1 MPRTRRARP
10 ALTESWDDVGEQDF
24 DAEIYALDD
33 EREEMGDSYASE
45 KREAS
50 RSQVSFDHDDE
61 GGAFVSPEAA
71 RNALHNSGTS
81 DNVIKSRKRNARLGE
96 PELVMPAS
104 PDGARKRASISRAK
118 TPHSR
123 LNQRSLTSDA
133 GSFMRRT
140 GATASSQTKA
150 EYDDEIDETSD
161 LNWPIAIWEKALV
174 PVLWYAWDIL
184 RIAATNPLT
193 KSLLAIWLVVGAFML
208 AGNFVNNTVT
218 LALSPLCRIPGSSL
232 LNLPFCPSG
241 STPELSGP
249 AEFDKLVE
257 AQAQFEDVL
266 AASASGSFLS
276 LEMKSSEAGI
286 RDLKHV
292 VAYSNLPSKHELV
305 LEFDGFVETA
315 RMASADL
322 SKFNSHIGRALDHIL
337 STNRWTLQVI
347 DGVASEDAA
356 RGSLNKWF
364 SNNFNVFAPF
374 QPVALSQNV
383 LLDQYLRH
391 TSAVEEQIL
400 TLINEAH
407 VLLGVLENLDGRLD
421 IIASIATRDG
431 VRVENGREQ
440 LLSHLWTK
448 LGGSRGSV
456 AKLDKQ
462 LSLLNNVSQYRRMA
476 WAHVNG
482 AVIKLMA
489 IRDNLEDLRE
499 RVAMPETVG
508 DVVPL
513 EVHIENINL
522 GIERLEQQRESGRK
536 VMQEQIAMLS
546 SRASAEA
553 KTMGI
558 GGKEL

>member
-33 EREEMGDSYASE
+33 EREEMGDSYAFE

-104 PDGARKRASISRAK
+104 PDGTRKRASISRAK

-133 GSFMRRT
+133 GSFIRRT
-140 GATASSQTKA
+140 GGTTSSRTKD
-150 EYDDEIDETSD
+150 EFDDEIDETSD
-161 LNWPIAIWEKALV
+161 LNWPIMVWQKAV
-174 PVLWYAWDIL
+174 APILWYALDVL
-184 RIAATNPLT
+184 RIAVTNPFT
-193 KSLLAIWLVVGAFML
+193 KSLLAVWLVVGAFML

-218 LALSPLCRIPGSSL
+218 LALSPLCRIPGSSF
-232 LNLPFCPSG
+232 LNLPFCPTG
-241 STPELSGP
+241 STAELSGP

-257 AQAQFEDVL
+257 AQSQFEDVL
-266 AASASGSFLS
+266 AASASGAFLS
-276 LEMKSSEAGI
+276 IEMKSSEAGI

-292 VAYSNLPSKHELV
+292 VQYSNLPSKNELV
-305 LEFDGFVETA
+305 LEFNGFVDTA
-315 RMASADL
+315 RMASNDL
-322 SKFNSHIGRALDHIL
+322 SKFNSRIGRALDHII

-356 RGSLNKWF
+356 RGSLNKWL

-400 TLINEAH
+400 SLINEAH
-407 VLLGVLENLDGRLD
+407 VLLEVLDNLDGRLD
-421 IIASIATRDG
+421 LIASIATRDG
-431 VRVENGREQ
+431 VKVENGREQ
-440 LLSHLWTK
+440 LLSQLWTK
-448 LGGSRGSV
+448 LGGSRSSV

-482 AVIKLMA
+482 AMIKLMA

-499 RVAMPETVG
+499 RVAMPETLG
-508 DVVPL
+508 EVVPL
-513 EVHIENINL
+513 EVHINNINL

-536 VMQEQIAMLS
+536 IMQERIAMLS
-546 SRASAEA
+546 SRAEAES
-553 KTMGI
+553 KTMRI
-558 GGKEL
+558 GEKDL

>member
-45 KREAS
+45 KRGAS

-81 DNVIKSRKRNARLGE
+81 DNDIKSRKRNARLGE

-499 RVAMPETVG
+499 RVAMPETLG

>member
-1 MPRTRRARP
+1 MARTRRSRP
-10 ALTESWDDVGEQDF
+10 GLTESWDDVGEQDF
-24 DAEIYALDD
+24 DSEIYAPGD
-33 EREEMGDSYASE
+33 EREELGESYASE
-45 KREAS
+45 RQRGS
-50 RSQVSFDHDDE
+50 GSQVSFDDE
-61 GGAFVSPEAA
+61 DGGAFVSSEAA
-71 RNALHNSGTS
+71 RNALHNSGTL
-81 DNVIKSRKRNARLGE
+81 DNDIKPRKRNTRSGD
-96 PELVMPAS
+96 PKLVMPAS

-140 GATASSQTKA
+140 GGTTSSRTKKE
-150 EYDDEIDETSD
+150 EYDDEIDDTSD
-161 LNWPIAIWEKALV
+161 LNWPFMIWQNAVV
-174 PVLWYAWDIL
+174 PILWYAWDIL
-184 RIAATNPLT
+184 RIAATNPFT
-193 KSLLAIWLVVGAFML
+193 KSLLAIWLVVGAVML

-257 AQAQFEDVL
+257 AQTHFEDVL
-266 AASASGSFLS
+266 AASASGAFLS
-276 LEMKSSEAGI
+276 IEMKSSEAGI

-292 VAYSNLPSKHELV
+292 VAYSNLPSRNELV
-305 LEFDGFVETA
+305 HEFEGFVDTA
-315 RMASADL
+315 RIASNDL
-322 SKFNSHIGRALDHIL
+322 SKFNSRIGRALDHIL

-356 RGSLNKWF
+356 RGSLNKWI
-364 SNNFNVFAPF
+364 SKNFNIFAPF

-407 VLLGVLENLDGRLD
+407 ILLNVLDNLDGRLD
-421 IIASIATRDG
+421 VIASIAARDG
-431 VRVENGREQ
+431 VKVENGREQ
-440 LLSHLWTK
+440 LLSQLWTK
-448 LGGSRGSV
+448 LGGSRNSM

-499 RVAMPETVG
+499 RVAMPETLG

-522 GIERLEQQRESGRK
+522 GIERLEQQRDSGRQ
-536 VMQEQIAMLS
+536 VAQEQIAMLS
-546 SRASAEA
+546 SRAEAEA
-553 KTMGI
+553 RTMRI
-558 GGKEL
+558 GEK

>member
-1 MPRTRRARP
+1 
-10 ALTESWDDVGEQDF
+10 
-24 DAEIYALDD
+24 
-33 EREEMGDSYASE
+33 
-45 KREAS
+45 
-50 RSQVSFDHDDE
+50 
-61 GGAFVSPEAA
+61 
-71 RNALHNSGTS
+71 
-81 DNVIKSRKRNARLGE
+81 
-96 PELVMPAS
+96 
-104 PDGARKRASISRAK
+104 
-118 TPHSR
+118 
-123 LNQRSLTSDA
+123 
-133 GSFMRRT
+133 MRRT

>member
-1 MPRTRRARP
+1 VR
-10 ALTESWDDVGEQDF
+10 
-24 DAEIYALDD
+24 
-33 EREEMGDSYASE
+33 
-45 KREAS
+45 
-50 RSQVSFDHDDE
+50 
-61 GGAFVSPEAA
+61 
-71 RNALHNSGTS
+71 NSGTLDS
-81 DNVIKSRKRNARLGE
+81 DIKPRKRNARSE
-96 PELVMPAS
+96 NPELVMPAS
-104 PDGARKRASISRAK
+104 PDGARKRASVSRAK
-118 TPHSR
+118 TPHMR

-140 GATASSQTKA
+140 DGTASSRTKD
-150 EYDDEIDETSD
+150 EFDDEIDDTSD
-161 LNWPIAIWEKALV
+161 LNWPIMVWQKAV
-174 PVLWYAWDIL
+174 APILWYALDIL
-184 RIAATNPLT
+184 RIAVTNPFT

-218 LALSPLCRIPGSSL
+218 LALSPLCRIPGSSY
-232 LNLPFCPSG
+232 LNLPFCPTG

-249 AEFDKLVE
+249 AEFDKLVD
-257 AQAQFEDVL
+257 AQSQFEDVL
-266 AASASGSFLS
+266 AASASGAFLS
-276 LEMKSSEAGI
+276 IEMKSSEAGI

-292 VAYSNLPSKHELV
+292 VQYSNLPSKNELV
-305 LEFDGFVETA
+305 LEFEGFVDTA
-315 RMASADL
+315 RMASNDL
-322 SKFNSHIGRALDHIL
+322 SRFNSRIGRALDHIL

-356 RGSLNKWF
+356 RGSLNKWL

-400 TLINEAH
+400 SLINEAH
-407 VLLGVLENLDGRLD
+407 VLLEVLDNLDGRLD
-421 IIASIATRDG
+421 LIASIATRDG
-431 VRVENGREQ
+431 VKVENGREQ
-440 LLSHLWTK
+440 LLSQLWTK
-448 LGGSRGSV
+448 LGGSRSSV

-482 AVIKLMA
+482 AMIKLMA

-499 RVAMPETVG
+499 RVAMPETLG
-508 DVVPL
+508 EVVPL

-536 VMQEQIAMLS
+536 VMQERIAMLS
-546 SRASAEA
+546 SRAEAESR
-553 KTMGI
+553 TMRI
-558 GGKEL
+558 GEKDL

>member
-1 MPRTRRARP
+1 
-10 ALTESWDDVGEQDF
+10 
-24 DAEIYALDD
+24 
-33 EREEMGDSYASE
+33 
-45 KREAS
+45 
-50 RSQVSFDHDDE
+50 VSFDDE
-61 GGAFVSPEAA
+61 DGGAFVSSEAA
-71 RNALHNSGTS
+71 RNALHNSGTL
-81 DNVIKSRKRNARLGE
+81 DNDIKPRKRNTRSGD
-96 PELVMPAS
+96 PKLVMPAS

-140 GATASSQTKA
+140 GGTTSSRTKKE
-150 EYDDEIDETSD
+150 EYDDEIDDTSD
-161 LNWPIAIWEKALV
+161 LNWPFMIWQNAVV
-174 PVLWYAWDIL
+174 PILWYAWDIL
-184 RIAATNPLT
+184 RIAATNPFT
-193 KSLLAIWLVVGAFML
+193 KSLLAIWLVVGAVML

-257 AQAQFEDVL
+257 AQTHFEDVL
-266 AASASGSFLS
+266 AASASGAFLS
-276 LEMKSSEAGI
+276 IEMKSSEAGI

-292 VAYSNLPSKHELV
+292 VAYSNLPSRNELV
-305 LEFDGFVETA
+305 HEFEGFVDTA
-315 RMASADL
+315 RIASNDL
-322 SKFNSHIGRALDHIL
+322 SKFNSRIGRALDHIL

-356 RGSLNKWF
+356 RGSLNKWI
-364 SNNFNVFAPF
+364 SKNFNIFAPF

-407 VLLGVLENLDGRLD
+407 ILLNVLDNLDGRLD
-421 IIASIATRDG
+421 VIASIAARDG
-431 VRVENGREQ
+431 VKVENGREQ
-440 LLSHLWTK
+440 LLSQLWTK
-448 LGGSRGSV
+448 LGGSRNSM

-499 RVAMPETVG
+499 RVAMPETLG

-522 GIERLEQQRESGRK
+522 GIERLEQQRDSGRQ
-536 VMQEQIAMLS
+536 VAQEQIAMLS
-546 SRASAEA
+546 SRAEAEA
-553 KTMGI
+553 RTMRI
-558 GGKEL
+558 GEK